1 MTVKRLYKL
10 GFIDA
15 PTYLAIERIPL
26 YTIPTQIL
34 NERGKALQAALLRNE
49 GIKAEIARREALGAA
64 NAQTSN

>member
-15 PTYLAIERIPL
+15 PEFAFQRMFNERTLIGEDVE
-26 YTIPTQIL
+26 L

-64 NAQTSN
+64 K

>member
-15 PTYLAIERIPL
+15 PERDFQTMFSEGSPRGEEVE
-26 YTIPTQIL
+26 L

-64 NAQTSN
+64 K